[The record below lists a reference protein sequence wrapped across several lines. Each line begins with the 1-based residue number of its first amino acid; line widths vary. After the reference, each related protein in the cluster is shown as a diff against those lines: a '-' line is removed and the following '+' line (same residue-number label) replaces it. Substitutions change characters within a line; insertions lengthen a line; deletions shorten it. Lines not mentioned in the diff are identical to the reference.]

1 MPKKSNEN
9 RAIIATLRLYMSII
23 IRGWRHTLPAVFFS
37 AAGSTLIFYVP
48 PLIIATLL
56 NRSSS
61 EVIDLNSAGWYIA
74 IFAGVWMLGEIF
86 WRIALNAMINFEAKV
101 IGKLYS
107 EALQSLLK
115 KDALFF
121 HNRFSGSM
129 TKNLISYGRRF
140 EGFLDTIIFS
150 VTSEIFPALFAA
162 VVLWLIS
169 PWLAIALIV
178 IMILGFFCIQP
189 LVKRRVAMVKA
200 REDAHAKMSGHVSDV
215 ISNIMAI
222 KSFGNETTEQA
233 THDRYIDDFV
243 NKAKISWHYQNRRID
258 MVVSPIYVL
267 ANTLGLAIVLSLG
280 VDAATKANLFIGYSY
295 FASVTRFLWAF
306 NSVYRRL
313 EESITEASLFT
324 EYILDPP
331 KILDI
336 DGAKD
341 LNVTNGRVELKD
353 VNFTHSDN
361 PDELFSSLNLDIAPG
376 QKVGLVG
383 QSGAGK
389 STIVSLLL
397 RFMDID
403 SGTIKIDG
411 QSIATVTQKS
421 LHRSIAYVPQ
431 EPMLFHRTLREN
443 IAYGKPNATDA
454 EVLDA
459 AGRANALEFIEKLPS
474 GLDTLVG
481 ERGVKLSGGQRQR
494 IAIARAVLKD
504 APILILDEATSAL
517 DSESEKLIQEALT
530 KLMKGRTSIV
540 IAHRLSTIAK
550 LDRIVVLENGH
561 VAEDGSHEQL
571 LQQGGIYARLWQ
583 HQSGGF
589 IEE

>member
-1 MPKKSNEN
+1 MPKKTNEN
-9 RAIIATLRLYMSII
+9 QAIIATLKLYLSII
-23 IRGWRHTLPAVFFS
+23 IRGWHHTVPAILFS
-37 AAGSTLIFYVP
+37 AVGSTLIFYVP
-48 PLIIATLL
+48 PLIIAVLL
-56 NRSSS
+56 NQTSS
-61 EVIDLNSAGWYIA
+61 ETINLASAGWYIA

-86 WRIALNAMINFEAKV
+86 WRIAINSMINFEAKV
-101 IGKLYS
+101 LGKLYS
-107 EALQSLLK
+107 EALQALLK

-129 TKNLISYGRRF
+129 TKNLISYARRF

-150 VTSEIFPALFAA
+150 VTSEIFPAIFAA

-169 PWLAIALIV
+169 PWLAVALVVVMV
-178 IMILGFFCIQP
+178 IGFFCIQP
-189 LVKRRVAMVKA
+189 LVKRRVKMVKA

-331 KILDI
+331 KILDV
-336 DGAKD
+336 DGAKAIK
-341 LNVTNGRVELKD
+341 VKNGRVEFKS
-353 VNFTHSDN
+353 VSFTHSDN

-403 SGTIKIDG
+403 SGSIEIDG
-411 QSIATVTQKS
+411 QSIASITQKS

-454 EVLDA
+454 EVA
-459 AGRANALEFIEKLPS
+459 AAAKRANALDFIEKLPK
-474 GLDTLVG
+474 GFDTLVG

-494 IAIARAVLKD
+494 VAIARAILKD
-504 APILILDEATSAL
+504 APILVLDEATSAL
-517 DSESEKLIQEALT
+517 DSESEKLIQASLGE
-530 KLMKGRTSIV
+530 LMKGRTSIV

-550 LDRIVVLENGH
+550 LDRIIVLNDGQI
-561 VAEDGSHEQL
+561 VEDGTHDEL
-571 LQQGGIYARLWQ
+571 LKLGGSYARLWR

-589 IEE
+589 IDE